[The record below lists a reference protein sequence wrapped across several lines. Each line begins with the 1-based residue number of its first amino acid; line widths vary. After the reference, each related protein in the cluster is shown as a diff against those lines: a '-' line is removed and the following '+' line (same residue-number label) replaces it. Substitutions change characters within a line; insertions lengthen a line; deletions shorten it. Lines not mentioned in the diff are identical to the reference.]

1 MTIVFQHKNKIFFR
15 LLILSP
21 PQQYRWKV
29 QLVLFV
35 VTTEEQHHE
44 VNIESEVDFD
54 IARVELSRYRGRFQC
69 IP

>member
-44 VNIESEVDFD
+44 INIESEVDFD
-54 IARVELSRYRGRFQC
+54 ITRVELSRYRGRFQGM
-69 IP
+69 P

>member
-35 VTTEEQHHE
+35 VPAQEQHHE
-44 VNIESEVDFD
+44 VNVESEVDFD
-54 IARVELSRYRGRFQC
+54 IARVELSRYRGRFQGM
-69 IP
+69 P